1 MIVSYI
7 KYFIIL
13 VLLIIIQKT
22 IIWLLAITTYN
33 ITPDIVIIAVV
44 YIGIK
49 RGNIEGSVSG
59 FISGLLLDI
68 LSGTF
73 LGLLALSYSVAG
85 FIAGYF
91 KREEDEKYLTK
102 YYFLLIVFLCSVVS
116 NFIYF
121 ELYFQGLAVMFFDV
135 LVQYVIPTATYT
147 TLISIIFVIIL
158 LKRKEVEK
166 VY

>member
-1 MIVSYI
+1 LITSYL

-13 VLLIIIQKT
+13 VLLILIQKS

-33 ITPDIVIIAVV
+33 ITPDIVLIALV

-49 RGNIEGSVSG
+49 KGNVEGSISG
-59 FISGLLLDI
+59 FISGLILDI

-73 LGLLALSYSVAG
+73 IGLLALSYSIAG

-91 KREEDEKYLTK
+91 MKEDDKYLTK
-102 YYFLLIVFLCSVVS
+102 YYFLLILFLCSFICY
-116 NFIYF
+116 FIYF
-121 ELYFQGLAVMFFDV
+121 EIYFQGTVV
-135 LVQYVIPTATYT
+135 LFWEVIVKYVLSTSTYT
-147 TLISIIFVIIL
+147 TLISVIFVVL
-158 LKRKEVEK
+158 LRRKETEK